1 MPTTEETQ
9 ALVPVLPCQVRSSTV
24 SASSSTH
31 EEFCVPLKV
40 TGSNGKEGDSSS
52 SSSIY
57 SQPIRL
63 SAIESSSRYQT
74 RKPSKL
80 QQISVAN

>member
-63 SAIESSSRYQT
+63 SAEKAARAADTRLESQ
-74 RKPSKL
+74 
-80 QQISVAN
+80 